1 MHLNGGRGS
10 IVVLDNLELPEHG
23 FQIGLNHSSPTA
35 PHIPS
40 YPPKSLWLLET
51 RIPRLVLRRSLRGFP
66 RSDRPG
72 RTPSVLDRGYAGTS
86 ENACSTSLVN
96 KGKKRGRLQWAGPT
110 LEAPVGCRWTCV
122 IRTKRKG
129 PPARLLRQVLVRE
142 SCSRTKAQWLCS
154 NRAATRVNLLKCR
167 EIRQRGNSVICRYS
181 AISRNLQQ
189 TILLPSH
196 GRGRWF

>member
-1 MHLNGGRGS
+1 MIAHAKGRGPVGPRPDLTPDLEIAGAPWRKPATALHSCPFLKAHPKPGVATELVEMHLNGGRGS

-51 RIPRLVLRRSLRGFP
+51 RIPRPVLRRSLRGFP

-86 ENACSTSLVN
+86 ENACCTSLVN
-96 KGKKRGRLQWAGPT
+96 KGIRRRPAAVGRPNLRGAGG
-110 LEAPVGCRWTCV
+110 L
-122 IRTKRKG
+122 
-129 PPARLLRQVLVRE
+129 
-142 SCSRTKAQWLCS
+142 
-154 NRAATRVNLLKCR
+154 
-167 EIRQRGNSVICRYS
+167 
-181 AISRNLQQ
+181 
-189 TILLPSH
+189 
-196 GRGRWF
+196 